1 METLTEKLVTKA
13 AAGGVNDELVGDLI
27 KQLMKSIADITK
39 IDEDGL
45 TQQQLKGASDA
56 IRQAHRAL
64 KAGEL

>member
-45 TQQQLKGASDA
+45 SKAQLKEASDA

>member
-27 KQLMKSIADITK
+27 NKLMKGIVDIK
-39 IDEDGL
+39 KFDENGL